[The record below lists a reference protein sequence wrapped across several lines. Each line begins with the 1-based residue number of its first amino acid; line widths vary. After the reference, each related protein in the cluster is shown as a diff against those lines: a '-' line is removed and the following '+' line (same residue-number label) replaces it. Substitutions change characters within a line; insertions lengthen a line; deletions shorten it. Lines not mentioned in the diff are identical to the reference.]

1 MQLTRIRHKMLAVVG
16 LTAALGF
23 VASAY
28 YYVSHQEKALLA
40 QNEETMLRLSES
52 VSQGLQ
58 SVMLAGSADI
68 AQAFAD
74 NLKKIA
80 EVSEFRIMRTNGEEA
95 FRDNQT
101 IDDVNRRRGEELFWP
116 RDDEQRVPVLA
127 ADDANLQRVLQTQ
140 ASQIIYNRSSPERS
154 TLTFMLPVP
163 NSEACYKC
171 HGSKQPVRGV
181 VMLTTSLARV
191 ERDILATRKNVV
203 ILLGSALML
212 TMLLTGFMLGRAV
225 IRPIERATT
234 AMEAVSG
241 GDLDSYMKIGSSD
254 EIGQM
259 ASSFNLM
266 TEELRRT
273 YASLRREQNKL
284 TTIIQSSSEG
294 IVVTDSEDRIVL
306 ANPAAATLLGK
317 TVEEI
322 VSEGFLSLFDAPEE
336 IALWLAAG
344 DRSGPHM
351 KVRNNRHLRVFV
363 TTIRHSDGEVL
374 GTVAQIRDM
383 TEELQLEDELRRL
396 STTDGLTGLYNRRHL
411 ESTLRSE
418 LDRARR
424 TRQPLAIVMF
434 DIDHFKRFN
443 DTYGHDQGDR
453 VLKAVADT
461 MRAALRDTDAPCRY
475 GGEEFLLILPATP
488 LAQAA
493 EMAEQLRAAVEMMAV
508 DELRVTISLGV
519 AAAPEIDTAIP
530 ETLIAAADAALYRSK
545 EGGRNRVT
553 VAAPPGAGG
562 NGESPA

>member
-1 MQLTRIRHKMLAVVG
+1 MSLTRIRHKMLAVVG

-23 VASAY
+23 VTSAY

-40 QNEETMLRLSES
+40 QNEQTMIRLAES

-80 EVSEFRIMRTNGEEA
+80 EVSEFRIMRANGDEA

-101 IDDVNRRRGEELFWP
+101 IDEVNRRRGEELFWP
-116 RDDEQRVPVLA
+116 RDEEKRVSILP
-127 ADDANLQRVLQTQ
+127 ADNANLRQVLHTNKSLMLYDR
-140 ASQIIYNRSSPERS
+140 ATPERS

-163 NSEACYKC
+163 NSEQCYKC
-171 HGSKQPVRGV
+171 HGSKSNIRGV

-191 ERDILATRKNVV
+191 ERDILKTRQNVV
-203 ILLGSALML
+203 LLLGGALML
-212 TMLLTGFMLGRAV
+212 TMLLTGYTLGRAV
-225 IRPIERATT
+225 IRPIEKATT
-234 AMEAVSG
+234 AMQAVSG
-241 GDLDSYMKIGSSD
+241 GNLDSHMKVGSGD
-254 EIGQM
+254 EMGQM

-306 ANPAAATLLGK
+306 VNPAAAALLGK
-317 TVEEI
+317 SETEI
-322 VSEGFLSLFDAPEE
+322 AREGFLGLFDAPEE
-336 IALWLAAG
+336 IAIWLTAG

-351 KVRNNRHLRVFV
+351 KIRGGRHLRVFV
-363 TTIRHSDGEVL
+363 NTIRHGDGDVL
-374 GTVAQIRDM
+374 GSVAQIRDM
-383 TEELQLEDELRRL
+383 TEELQLEGELRRL

-411 ESTLRSE
+411 ENTLRNE

-434 DIDHFKRFN
+434 DVDHFKRFN

-453 VLKAVADT
+453 VLQAVADT
-461 MRAALRDTDAPCRY
+461 MRANLREPDVPCRY
-475 GGEEFLLILPATP
+475 GGEEFLLILPAT
-488 LAQAA
+488 AQATA
-493 EMAEQLRAAVEMMAV
+493 VDMAEQLRAAVEAMAV
-508 DELRVTISLGV
+508 DDLRVTISLGV
-519 AAAPEIDTAIP
+519 ASTPEIDTTIP
-530 ETLIAAADAALYRSK
+530 DTLIAAADAALYRAK
-545 EGGRNRVT
+545 EGGRNRVS
-553 VAAPPGAGG
+553 VAGVTGVSGGAPT
-562 NGESPA
+562 